1 MWKRLHVKYPLFFY
15 DFNKTGI
22 FSTDFRE
29 RLKYQIL
36 SKSGQW
42 VPSCSMLTEVQTDGH
57 QEANSR
63 LRNFANAPKN
73 WQIVFTSCRDIFVY
87 RGTDTL
93 HLKIDI
99 QANLQQWNSDGIKI
113 TNTRDF
119 VMYRTNKFWGGNSHW
134 LVQLREQQNTRN
146 YNLKYQN
153 LNQISFSFTDF
164 RKGIIRCDALNYSRQ
179 RTLKHIQKS
188 KGWYIFVPCALQNW
202 NEDCIKNHKYQYTI
216 CKEDHNVLQVYFM

>member
-22 FSTDFRE
+22 FSTHFRE
-29 RLKYQIL
+29 RLKYQVL

-63 LRNFANAPKN
+63 LRNFANATAVQTPYTWRSISK
-73 WQIVFTSCRDIFVY
+73 Q
-87 RGTDTL
+87 
-93 HLKIDI
+93 
-99 QANLQQWNSDGIKI
+99 NLQQWNSDGIKI
-113 TNTRDF
+113 TNTRDI

-146 YNLKYQN
+146 YSRTSNN
-153 LNQISFSFTDF
+153 GHCRGIQILSVIGGV
-164 RKGIIRCDALNYSRQ
+164 R
-179 RTLKHIQKS
+179 
-188 KGWYIFVPCALQNW
+188 
-202 NEDCIKNHKYQYTI
+202 
-216 CKEDHNVLQVYFM
+216 